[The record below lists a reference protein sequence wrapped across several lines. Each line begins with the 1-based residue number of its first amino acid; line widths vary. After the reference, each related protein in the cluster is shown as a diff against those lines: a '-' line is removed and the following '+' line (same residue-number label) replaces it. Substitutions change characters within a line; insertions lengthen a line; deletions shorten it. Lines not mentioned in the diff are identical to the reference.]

1 MTMTYRLTVIAI
13 LTVGVV
19 GCSSSDYENYQ
30 LFPDEYVNDVE
41 YDSIYHYGYNQGCES
56 ALNVKGQPDMDYLKD
71 ITLDNS
77 DTRFN
82 EGWDDGN
89 TACKDG
95 SRKLMPSLI
104 ITGGAKQSAY

>member
-1 MTMTYRLTVIAI
+1 MNYKLTVIAI
-13 LTVGVV
+13 VALGVM
-19 GCSSSDYENYQ
+19 GCSSSEVENYQ
-30 LFPDEYVNDVE
+30 LFPDEYVSNVE

-56 ALNVKGQPDMDYLKD
+56 ALNLKGQPDMDYLKD

-89 TACKDG
+89 AACKDG
-95 SRKLMPSLI
+95 VRRIMPTSKISSVPALG
-104 ITGGAKQSAY
+104 TY